1 MRKGIVDRFEGEY
14 AVIEFDGKTEDILK
28 SELPDEV
35 TAGDTLIFEDGKVA
49 IDKEDTAQRK
59 KEIDNLMDELLK
71 TKTKPRDYS
80 RGLLCS
86 HIYNILYINPV
97 PIILAGPYLMQRPFS
112 FPFICRLFKMIF

>member
-59 KEIDNLMDELLK
+59 KEIDNLMDELFE
-71 TKTKPRDYS
+71 D
-80 RGLLCS
+80 
-86 HIYNILYINPV
+86 
-97 PIILAGPYLMQRPFS
+97 
-112 FPFICRLFKMIF
+112 